1 MKKRVLIFDDDA
13 DILHVCTI
21 VLETS
26 GFEVATQNNCHDI
39 VKKVADCRPDV
50 ILLDNKIPPTGGI
63 VASQELKA
71 SIDYRGLPIVFFS
84 ANQDIARLAG
94 EAGAD
99 FYIEKPFDLD
109 HLVMMLR
116 RACAGY

>member
-13 DILHVCTI
+13 DICNVCSI

-26 GFEVATQNNCHDI
+26 GFEVATHDNCNDI
-39 VKKVADCRPDV
+39 VQKVADCRPDV

-63 VASQELKA
+63 DASRELKA
-71 SIDYRGLPIVFFS
+71 SADYQQLPIVFFS
-84 ANQDIARLAG
+84 ANLDIARLAA

-99 FYIEKPFDLD
+99 FYIEKPFELD
-109 HLVMMLR
+109 HLVLLLR
-116 RACAGY
+116 RACNG